1 MATATFQPSGKDT
14 NIRADAPTINYG
26 SDTDLLMSAGD
37 TAGRI
42 RVPLEFPIVWGT
54 DIPAGAALTAAT
66 LSLYIYQIVSSAGE
80 TIFAYRLTRT
90 DWVELEA
97 TWDIYKT
104 ANNWT
109 AAGGDYTETDGAS
122 AVVPADPAW
131 MAWDILAQAQYAQAN
146 VVNIGLLLR
155 HQTEAQV
162 GSKYLRFRS
171 NNYTIDL
178 TLRPKL
184 VVTYSLPATTQGK
197 SAFMPA
203 KLMRAGVL

>member
-14 NIRADAPTINYG
+14 NIRENVPTTNYG

-37 TAGRI
+37 SAGRI

-54 DIPAGAALTAAT
+54 DIPAGATLIAAT

-90 DWVELEA
+90 DWVELES
-97 TWDIYKT
+97 TWNIYKT
-104 ANNWT
+104 GSNWT
-109 AAGGDYTETDGAS
+109 AAGGDYTTDDGAS

-131 MAWDILAQAQYAQAN
+131 MDWDILAQAQYAQTNTVN
-146 VVNIGLLLR
+146 VEALLR
-155 HQTEAQV
+155 HQTEFQA
-162 GSKYLRFRS
+162 GSKYIRFRS
-171 NNYTIDL
+171 NNYTNDL